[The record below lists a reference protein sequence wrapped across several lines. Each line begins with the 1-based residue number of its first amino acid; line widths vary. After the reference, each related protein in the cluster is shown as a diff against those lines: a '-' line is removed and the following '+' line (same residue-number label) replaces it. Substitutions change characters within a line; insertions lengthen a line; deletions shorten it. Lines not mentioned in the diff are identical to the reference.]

1 MSLLVLH
8 MDKFKKEAVRG
19 IQSHNLRERESR
31 SNPDIDYARSSN
43 NYELCENSAENY
55 MQAIQN
61 RIDDL
66 LLPKAVRKDAVY
78 MCGLVVSS
86 DSAFFKDLSNEEV
99 RRFFEESKAFLTDF
113 VGGENVIS
121 AMVHM
126 DETTPHM
133 HFLHVPVTKDGRLSA
148 KDIYTSGSLKRL
160 QADLPAYLQS
170 RGFKILRGIEQKPG
184 SVKKHL
190 DTLEYK
196 QQQEALNKIKRERD
210 ALEDNYRFLL
220 GFLDQRERE
229 LKEKIAEYQQQAE
242 AAEKIL
248 QEKTNLPEASLF
260 NYKSV
265 VEKMHGIIEEQK
277 KALAVHRVIRDEN
290 ERLRRELEILKKEL
304 ARQQAENTEI
314 RKQSLEDK
322 NRMEELQTQMTQK
335 LEAYQAFIR
344 QPGMEQM
351 YEQYLQGL
359 RDEEVR
365 RQEEERQ
372 REEQAKREREI
383 QRQQCSRGMRM
394 R

>member
-31 SNPDIDYARSSN
+31 SNPDIDYARSFS
-43 NYELCENSAENY
+43 NYELCENPAENY

-86 DSAFFKDLSNEEV
+86 DSAFFEGLSSEEI
-99 RRFFEESKAFLTDF
+99 RRFFEESKAFLADF
-113 VGGENVIS
+113 VGRENVIS

-148 KDIYTSGSLKRL
+148 KDIYTSGSLKQL

-210 ALEDNYRFLL
+210 ALEDNYRVLL

-248 QEKTNLPEASLF
+248 QEETKLPEASLF

-277 KALAVHRVIRDEN
+277 KALAVHRVIKDEN

-304 ARQQAENTEI
+304 ARQQVQNAEL

-322 NRMEELQTQMTQK
+322 ERMEALQAKIAQK

-344 QPGMEQM
+344 QPGMEQV
-351 YEQYLQGL
+351 YEQYLQRL
-359 RDEEVR
+359 RDEEAR

-372 REEQAKREREI
+372 REALAEREREI
-383 QRQQCSRGMRM
+383 QRQQYSRGMRM